1 LKPFPVASADMIEL
15 PNAMRAYKEVLSGAK
30 NRIVLK
36 P

>member
-1 LKPFPVASADMIEL
+1 MIDL
-15 PNAMRAYKEVLSGAK
+15 PLAMQAYKEVLSGAK